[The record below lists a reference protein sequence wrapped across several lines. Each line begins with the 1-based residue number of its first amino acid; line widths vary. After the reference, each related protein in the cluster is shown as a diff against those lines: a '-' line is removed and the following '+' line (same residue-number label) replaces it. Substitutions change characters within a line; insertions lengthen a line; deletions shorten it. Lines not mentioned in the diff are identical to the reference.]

1 MNPEIEFENEYTPD
15 ETQRDRVWV
24 LDGRGDVVELEVADD
39 AADD

>member
-15 ETQRDRVWV
+15 EPQQDRVWV